1 MESVE
6 IVRVKFRW
14 PGKIIEFR
22 NPDRLVLKRGDK
34 VVVETFRGGTM
45 VGEVSVAPRLR
56 MKRVDDDQLTV
67 VLRNAGEQ
75 DLRTDR
81 ITDEFRLDVKNFF
94 RQRLQAQQMPGVK
107 LIDIERA
114 DGGQKLII
122 YYSCEQ
128 KRFDPRV
135 LSKELG
141 QRFGMRIDMRTV
153 GVRDAARL
161 AGGIGKCGLSTCCS
175 TWLPDFQA
183 VSIRMAKDQGL
194 SLDPDS
200 INGQCGR
207 LLCCLG
213 YENENYKAL
222 VKDLPKVGKM
232 VVTPAGEGRVTK
244 LDVLQGTV
252 SVRMEDGSYEMFKG
266 TDVQRKFPAQGERGG
281 RDDDDGDDSGAP
293 REQRPRGGE
302 RPPRGEGRGGER
314 GGERGGNRGERKA
327 QGGGGERAPRE
338 NRGPRSGGGQGGGG
352 EGRAPRERRDGREGG
367 RGGEGRGPRPP
378 QNTDGDSGNKPSGET
393 PS

>member
-45 VGEVSVAPRLR
+45 VGEVSVPPRLR
-56 MKRVDDDQLTV
+56 LKRADDDQLTTV
-67 VLRNAGEQ
+67 IRNATEQ

-81 ITDEFRLDVKNFF
+81 VTDEFRLDVKNFF
-94 RQRLQAQQMPGVK
+94 RNRIQAQQMTGVK

-114 DGGQKLII
+114 DGGQKLIV

-135 LSKELG
+135 LAKELG
-141 QRFGMRIDMRTV
+141 QRFGMRVDMRTV

-175 TWLPDFQA
+175 TWLPDFAA

-222 VKDLPKVGKM
+222 VKDMPKVGKM
-232 VVTPAGEGRVTK
+232 VLTPQGEGRVTK

-252 SVRMEDGSYEMFKG
+252 SVRMEDGTYETFSG
-266 TDVQRKFPAQGERGG
+266 SDVQRKFTAQNGETPR
-281 RDDDDGDDSGAP
+281 SQEASLQATAP
-293 REQRPRGGE
+293 
-302 RPPRGEGRGGER
+302 
-314 GGERGGNRGERKA
+314 
-327 QGGGGERAPRE
+327 
-338 NRGPRSGGGQGGGG
+338 RGPRREAQSDRPSKAPGQGRKPREGAGANRPRRDNQEPQRDPKNSGGKK
-352 EGRAPRERRDGREGG
+352 EE
-367 RGGEGRGPRPP
+367 
-378 QNTDGDSGNKPSGET
+378 
-393 PS
+393 

>member
-1 MESVE
+1 LESVE

-22 NPDRLVLKRGDK
+22 NPEKLVLKRGDK

-45 VGEVSVAPRLR
+45 VGEVSVPPRLR
-56 MKRVDDDQLTV
+56 IKRSDDEQLTTV
-67 VLRNAGEQ
+67 IRNASEQ

-81 ITDEFRLDVKNFF
+81 VTDEFRLDVKNFF
-94 RQRLQAQQMPGVK
+94 RTRIQAQQMSGVK
-107 LIDIERA
+107 LIDVERA
-114 DGGQKLII
+114 DGGQTLIL

-135 LSKELG
+135 LAKELG
-141 QRFGMRIDMRTV
+141 ARFGMRIDMRTV

-194 SLDPDS
+194 SLDPES

-222 VKDLPKVGKM
+222 VKDMPKVGKM
-232 VVTPAGEGRVTK
+232 VLTPAGEGRVTK

-252 SVRMEDGSYEMFKG
+252 NVRLEDGSYETFQC
-266 TDVQRKFPAQGERGG
+266 DQVQRKFPAQAGGNPDEER
-281 RDDDDGDDSGAP
+281 
-293 REQRPRGGE
+293 QGE
-302 RPPRGEGRGGER
+302 RP
-314 GGERGGNRGERKA
+314 N
-327 QGGGGERAPRE
+327 RAPR
-338 NRGPRSGGGQGGGG
+338 Q
-352 EGRAPRERRDGREGG
+352 
-367 RGGEGRGPRPP
+367 RPP
-378 QNTDGDSGNKPSGET
+378 RDKKPPTNE
-393 PS
+393 

>member
-1 MESVE
+1 MESIE

-22 NPDRLVLKRGDK
+22 NPEQLVLKRGDR
-34 VVVETFRGGTM
+34 VVVETYRGGTM
-45 VGEVSVAPRLR
+45 VGEVSVPPRIR
-56 MKRVDDDQLTV
+56 IKRSDDEQLTS
-67 VLRNAGEQ
+67 VLRAASEQ

-81 ITDEFRLDVKNFF
+81 ISDEFRLDVKNYF
-94 RQRLQAQQMPGVK
+94 RSRLQAQQMNGVK

-114 DGGQKLII
+114 DGGQKLIV

-135 LSKELG
+135 LAKELG

-232 VVTPAGEGRVTK
+232 VLTPMGEGRVTK

-252 SVRMEDGSYEMFKG
+252 SVRMEDGTYETFNG
-266 TDVQRKFPAQGERGG
+266 SDVQRKFAPQGPGSGSSE
-281 RDDDDGDDSGAP
+281 DDNDGHASQAP
-293 REQRPRGGE
+293 RQDQKPKRQPRG
-302 RPPRGEGRGGER
+302 P
-314 GGERGGNRGERKA
+314 NN
-327 QGGGGERAPRE
+327 Q
-338 NRGPRSGGGQGGGG
+338 GPRQ
-352 EGRAPRERRDGREGG
+352 
-367 RGGEGRGPRPP
+367 P
-378 QNTDGDSGNKPSGET
+378 QNKPTGNGGHKKDHN
-393 PS
+393 